1 MNIFDMSF
9 LVFVVD
15 FIYKKIRFLKVLFL
29 MLFSFDVVVGS
40 NEKWHNEINQGGLL
54 THMKGPTT

>member
-1 MNIFDMSF
+1 MSF